1 MRVMRDGRRR
11 ILPALL
17 FASSVVI
24 EGPAAWA
31 QATGTPKDELAS
43 ARALFAEALRDE
55 EAQRFSDALE
65 KFERVRAVR
74 DTASIEYRIGACY
87 EGLGQRPMAFEA
99 YREATVLGQRDPQ
112 GTDVVTAA
120 ADRLQALSRH
130 VGQVTLVI
138 ATPAP
143 ADLKVRIDDGVVSP
157 LAASRPVP
165 LEPGSHV
172 VVVTAR
178 GAAPFRSEVVLSE
191 GAQASLPVSLVPLA
205 PAAEP
210 GRGQAPASAGPART
224 VAWATVIAGGAL
236 LATSAVLFVL
246 RGDDISALQSA
257 CPGGICRPG
266 SDEPGLSSTRNR
278 ALAEGPMG
286 VAFGIAGLAAA
297 GAGAVL
303 LLTAKGTG
311 VAPLL
316 APNVG
321 GVAVTGVFR

>member
-99 YREATVLGQRDPQ
+99 YREATMLGQRDPQ
-112 GTDVVTAA
+112 STDVVSAA
-120 ADRLQALSRH
+120 ADRLQALSKH

-138 ATPAP
+138 AAPAP
-143 ADLKVRIDDGVVSP
+143 AELNVRIDGGLVSP

-178 GAAPFRSEVVLSE
+178 GAAPFRSEVMLSE

-210 GRGQAPASAGPART
+210 ERVPPHASAGPTRT
-224 VAWATVIAGGAL
+224 VAWATVVSGGAL

-246 RGDDISALQSA
+246 RGNDISALQNA
-257 CPGGICRPG
+257 CPGGVCRPG
-266 SDEPGLSSTRNR
+266 SDEPGLSSIRSR

-297 GAGAVL
+297 GVGAVL
-303 LLTAKGTG
+303 LLTASGTG

-316 APNVG
+316 APDVR
-321 GVAVTGVFR
+321 GVAVAGVFR